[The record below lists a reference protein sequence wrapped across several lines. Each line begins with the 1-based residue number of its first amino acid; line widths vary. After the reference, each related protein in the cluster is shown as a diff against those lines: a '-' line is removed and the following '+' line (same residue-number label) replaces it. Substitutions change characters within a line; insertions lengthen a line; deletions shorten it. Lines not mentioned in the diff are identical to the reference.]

1 MLKFGF
7 FFDFK
12 GIKFISIT
20 DKTWAINKKFNK
32 KYQGAVI
39 IFININ
45 IIIYENSFFFDFKG
59 IKFISITDKTWL
71 ISKVAKVTFTLP
83 FLGES
88 KRNNKN
94 ILNKF

>member
-1 MLKFGF
+1 MLKFG
-7 FFDFK
+7 
-12 GIKFISIT
+12 
-20 DKTWAINKKFNK
+20 
-32 KYQGAVI
+32 
-39 IFININ
+39 
-45 IIIYENSFFFDFKG
+45 FFFDFKG